1 MWKMSTW
8 VSRSRARPAS
18 ANPATH
24 GQLARV
30 PGSPPSH
37 PRGHMSRTLIRN
49 ASILSMDPAV
59 GDLARADILIDGDK
73 IAAIGPGLQAAADEM
88 VDGTHRIVMPGL
100 VNAHIHTWEFQLRGI
115 GADWVGSRD
124 YHANLHKKLAT
135 YYTARDVYLGNLLGA
150 LNQLRNGTT
159 TIVDW
164 CHILRD
170 AEMTDAAID
179 ALEESGI
186 RAVFA
191 RGTVKPPEREGAVP
205 YYKQP
210 FPRDEIHRLRT
221 GRLGT
226 DDGLVT
232 LAMAILGPD
241 WGEYDVAVHDIRLAR
256 EYGLFNSAHTYGRK
270 GKRVVEDGYPRLAR
284 EGLLGPDHNIG
295 HGNCFDDA
303 ELKIVLD
310 AGCTITATNLTEM
323 LNYEKPA
330 MLGRL
335 VKHGATPSLG
345 TDCDPYFNSS
355 MLWVMRHA
363 FLHQRELDNRSLF
376 AEGNW
381 PAKTQH
387 STQTR
392 DAIHWATLGGA
403 KAFGL
408 DKKTGSLSPGKQ
420 ADLIMIDTRGMN
432 IFPANAGGDPA
443 HIVVMY
449 AETSDIENVMVAG
462 RFVKRDG
469 RLAFDA
475 GRLARLTDE
484 LLASRLRLFQDGSF
498 KSVPVE
504 RGPQP
509 GRFLV

>member
-1 MWKMSTW
+1 MN
-8 VSRSRARPAS
+8 RILLEH
-18 ANPATH
+18 AT
-24 GQLARV
+24 V
-30 PGSPPSH
+30 
-37 PRGHMSRTLIRN
+37 
-49 ASILSMDPAV
+49 LSMDPNVGDFDDANILIEGEKILAV
-59 GDLARADILIDGDK
+59 GPHIAADDAEVIDGR
-73 IAAIGPGLQAAADEM
+73 G
-88 VDGTHRIVMPGL
+88 RIVTPGL

-115 GADWVGSRD
+115 GSDWVGFRD
-124 YHANLHKKLAT
+124 YVANMHGNLAT
-135 YYTARDVYLGNLLGA
+135 RYGVRDVYLGNLLGA

-191 RGTVKPPEREGAVP
+191 RGTVKPPERPGEVP
-205 YYKQP
+205 YHKKP
-210 FPRDEIHRLRT
+210 FPREEIERLRK
-221 GRLGT
+221 GRLSS
-226 DDGLVT
+226 DDRLVT

-241 WGEYDVAVHDIRLAR
+241 WGEYDVAAHDIRLAR
-256 EYGLFNSAHTYGRK
+256 EFGLFNSAHTYGRK
-270 GKRVVEDGYPRLAR
+270 GKRVVEDGYPRLAK

-295 HGNCFDDA
+295 HGNCFDET

-323 LNYEKPA
+323 LNYEQPA

-335 VKHGATPSLG
+335 IKHGATPSLG

-355 MLWVMRHA
+355 MLAVTRHA
-363 FLHQRELDNRSLF
+363 FLHQRELDNRSLWH
-376 AEGNW
+376 EGAW

-387 STQTR
+387 STLTR
-392 DAIHWATLGGA
+392 DALYWATLGGA

-408 DKKTGSLSPGKQ
+408 DKKTGSITPGKQ
-420 ADLIMIDTRGMN
+420 ADLVMFDCRGMN
-432 IFPANAGGDPA
+432 IFPALPGGNAA

-449 AETSDIENVMVAG
+449 AESSDIENVLVAG
-462 RFVKRDG
+462 RFAKRAG
-469 RLAFDA
+469 KLTFDA
-475 GRLARLTDE
+475 KRLEDLSSQ
-484 LLASRLRLFQDGSF
+484 LLASRMRMFEESSF
-498 KSVPVE
+498 KCVPVQ

-509 GRFLV
+509 AHFVL

>member
-1 MWKMSTW
+1 MTRTIIK
-8 VSRSRARPAS
+8 
-18 ANPATH
+18 NAT
-24 GQLARV
+24 L
-30 PGSPPSH
+30 
-37 PRGHMSRTLIRN
+37 
-49 ASILSMDPAV
+49 LSMDPAV
-59 GDLARADILIDGDK
+59 GDLADADILVDGET
-73 IAAIGPGLQAAADEM
+73 IAAIGPNLN
-88 VDGTHRIVMPGL
+88 VDGADIVDGRHRIVMPGL

-115 GADWVGSRD
+115 GGDWVGMRD
-124 YHANLHKKLAT
+124 YHANMHKNLAT
-135 YYTARDVYLGNLLGA
+135 RYGVRDVYLGNLLGS

-179 ALEESGI
+179 ALQESGI

-191 RGTVKPPEREGAVP
+191 RGTVKPPERPNEVP
-205 YYKQP
+205 FHKIP
-210 FPRDEIHRLRT
+210 FPREEIHRLRT
-221 GRLGT
+221 GRLAS
-226 DDGLVT
+226 DDRLVT

-241 WGEYDVAVHDIRLAR
+241 WGDYEVATHDIRLAR

-270 GKRVVEDGYPRLAR
+270 GKRVVEDGYPRLAKA
-284 EGLLGPDHNIG
+284 GLLGPDHNIG
-295 HGNCFDDA
+295 HGNCFDDE

-323 LNYEKPA
+323 LNYEQPA

-363 FLHQRELDNRSLF
+363 FGHQRELDNRSLWH
-376 AEGNW
+376 EGRW
-381 PAKTQH
+381 PASTNH
-387 STQTR
+387 STLTR
-392 DAIHWATLGGA
+392 DALYWATMGGA

-408 DKKTGSLSPGKQ
+408 DRKIGSLTPGKQ
-420 ADLIMIDTRGMN
+420 ADLIMFDTRGMN
-432 IFPANAGGDPA
+432 IFPALPGGNPA

-449 AETSDIENVMVAG
+449 AESADIENVMVAG
-462 RFVKRDG
+462 KFAKRDG
-469 RLAFDA
+469 RLTFDA
-475 GRLARLTDE
+475 ARLQNLNDE
-484 LLASRLRLFQDGSF
+484 LLASRLRMFEEGNYQSM
-498 KSVPVE
+498 PVE

-509 GRFLV
+509 GRFYL